1 MLDFSALRAEW
12 DDLLTR
18 RSSLSESLALW
29 TAVIDVWARWRP
41 GEIPVLRWS
50 ADECRGWWERGL
62 PLLSGAPLSLPASD
76 VEELIGPVIEI
87 LAGVGADEMEALS
100 RFAEAWDQGE
110 VTLSML
116 LPGVGKEAT
125 ASLQERTGL
134 SSDLLGFLVHGSLRP
149 VLEVHFGEVRPY
161 LSEGVWDRG
170 ACPFCG
176 SAPSFADL
184 LESGQ
189 RRLACHLCGGT
200 WTFARLKCPFCENWN
215 AKDLVRLMGEEQE
228 EGYFVEAC
236 LVCRG
241 YLKGIDRR
249 LRWNAGPA
257 LVEDWGSP
265 HLDLIARRQEF
276 WRAGPSL
283 IQLGKPDE

>member
-1 MLDFSALRAEW
+1 MLDCSVLRAGW
-12 DDLLTR
+12 NDLLAR

-29 TAVIDVWARWRP
+29 TAVIDVWARWTP

-50 ADECRGWWERGL
+50 ADECRGLWDRGL
-62 PLLSGAPLSLPASD
+62 PLLSDAPLSVPPQE
-76 VEELIGPVIEI
+76 VEELIGPLIEI
-87 LAGVGADEMEALS
+87 LAGADEVEALS

-116 LPGVGKEAT
+116 LPVAGKEAT
-125 ASLQERTGL
+125 SSLQERTGL
-134 SSDLLGFLVHGSLRP
+134 SSDLLGFITSGSLRP
-149 VLEVHFGEVRPY
+149 LLEIYFVDVRSH
-161 LSEGVWDRG
+161 LTEGVWDRG

-176 SAPSFADL
+176 GAPSFADL
-184 LESGQ
+184 LEDGQ
-189 RRLACHLCGGT
+189 RRLACHLCGGA
-200 WTFARLKCPFCENWN
+200 WTFARLMCPFCENWS

-228 EGYFVEAC
+228 EGYFIEAC

-241 YLKGIDRR
+241 YVKGIDRR
-249 LRWNAGPA
+249 LRWNAGSA

-283 IQLGKPDE
+283 IQLAKPDE